1 MMHEN
6 KTVSSKK
13 YQARMVGAVLPLS
26 VLSGALLLAFT
37 VGAANTDVVIDGN
50 YGVLHVH
57 GALTESACR
66 LDMSSAYQAVSLGET
81 GTGRLQAVGDQ
92 GMPVAVHLKLKDCL
106 RLSSNS
112 LDNNSGNMRWS
123 SSQPAVTLSFLAPQD
138 NHDPRLIRANGVSG
152 LGILLSD
159 SHMRPV
165 RLGNRDIPVQ
175 VTPGQDT
182 LTYYVSPV
190 RTLAPLQPGAYWA
203 NVDFRLSYD

>member
-1 MMHEN
+1 MYKKKRLSPE
-6 KTVSSKK
+6 K
-13 YQARMVGAVLPLS
+13 YQARMVGTILPLS
-26 VLSGALLLAFT
+26 VLAGVLLLAFT
-37 VGAANTDVVIDGN
+37 VGAADDEIIDGN
-50 YGVLHVH
+50 FGVLHVH

-66 LDMSSAYQAVSLGET
+66 LDMTSVYQAVSLGDI

-92 GMPVAVHLKLKDCL
+92 GTPVAVHLKLRDCL

-123 SSQPAVTLSFLAPQD
+123 SSQPAVTLSFLAPHD
-138 NHDPRLIRANGVSG
+138 SHDPRLIRANGVSG

-159 SHMRPV
+159 EHMRPV
-165 RLGNRDIPVQ
+165 RLGSRDIPVL

-182 LTYYVSPV
+182 LTYYVAPV
-190 RTLAPLQPGAYWA
+190 RTLASLQPGAYWA

>member
-1 MMHEN
+1 MIY
-6 KTVSSKK
+6 KK
-13 YQARMVGAVLPLS
+13 KRLLPEKCQTRMVGAILPLS
-26 VLSGALLLAFT
+26 VLAGVLLLAFT
-37 VGAANTDVVIDGN
+37 AGAADNEIIDGN
-50 YGVLHVH
+50 FGVLHVH

-66 LDMSSAYQAVSLGET
+66 LDMTSVYQDVSLGDI

-92 GMPVAVHLKLKDCL
+92 GTPVAVHLKLRDCL

-138 NHDPRLIRANGVSG
+138 SDDPRLIRANGVSG
-152 LGILLSD
+152 LGLLLSD
-159 SHMRPV
+159 DHMRPV
-165 RLGNRDIPVQ
+165 RLGNRDIPVL

-182 LTYYVSPV
+182 LTYYVAPV
-190 RTLAPLQPGAYWA
+190 RTLAALQPGAYWA

>member
-1 MMHEN
+1 MMHE
-6 KTVSSKK
+6 KKAVSPEKH
-13 YQARMVGAVLPLS
+13 QARMIGIVLPLS
-26 VLSGALLLAFT
+26 VMAGALLLASS
-37 VGAANTDVVIDGN
+37 VGAAQDDLIDGN
-50 YGVLHVH
+50 YGVLHVY

-66 LDMSSAYQAVSLGET
+66 LDMTSVYQAVSLGET

-92 GMPVAVHLKLKDCL
+92 GTPVAVHLKLRDCM

-138 NHDPRLIRANGVSG
+138 SHDPRLIRANGVSG

-159 SHMRPV
+159 SDMRPV
-165 RLGNRDIPVQ
+165 RLGSRDIPVL

-182 LTYYVSPV
+182 LTYYVAPV